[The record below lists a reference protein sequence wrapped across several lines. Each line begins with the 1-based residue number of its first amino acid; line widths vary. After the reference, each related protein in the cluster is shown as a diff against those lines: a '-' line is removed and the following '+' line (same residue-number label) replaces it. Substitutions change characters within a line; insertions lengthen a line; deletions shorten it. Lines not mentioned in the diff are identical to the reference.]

1 MEIRYALEERPPF
14 PHLLLFGLQWL
25 AVALPGI
32 VILGQI
38 VGALH
43 FDDPAAQLAYLQK
56 LAFLSGATLGVQVL
70 LGHRLP
76 LVLGP
81 AAVLLVGV
89 VSSRGASL
97 AQVYTAVFSGGLL
110 LFAVAISGI
119 LPRLQRLFTPR
130 VVAVVLLLIAFTLAP
145 TLIRLV
151 TSPPPGM
158 SPFSSF
164 LFSFVFVLL
173 LFAGQSRSR
182 GVWRSTVIVWGM
194 AGGTAAWFLL
204 FPASPQA
211 ASFSPPLFGLLPL
224 NLPGFAFDP
233 GVLTAFLFCALA
245 LAVNDLGSM
254 QALDPLLHPEGMPR
268 RVRRG
273 MALTG
278 AGNALSGLLG
288 VVGPVNFSLS
298 PGVIAATGCASRF
311 ALLPA
316 AAGLL
321 ILSLFPAALAWVGA
335 VPPPVT
341 GAVLV
346 YILSAQIA
354 AGLQI
359 LAGKPLA
366 FPQGVTVG
374 LPLLLGTMVAF
385 LPPEVIASFPPLLRP
400 ILGNGFV
407 VGTAAVLLLEHVIFR
422 E

>member
-1 MEIRYALEERPPF
+1 MEINYGVDQRPPF
-14 PHLLLFGLQWL
+14 PDLLLFGVQWL
-25 AVALPGI
+25 AIALPGV
-32 VILGQI
+32 VILGQV

-43 FDDPAAQLAYLQK
+43 FTDPVAQLAYLQK
-56 LAFLSGATLGVQVL
+56 LALVSGAALAVQVV

-97 AQVYTAVFSGGLL
+97 AAVYTAVLLGGVL
-110 LFAVAISGI
+110 LFLVAASGV

-145 TLIRLV
+145 TLIKLV
-151 TSPPPGM
+151 TSPPPGR
-158 SPFSSF
+158 SSLPPF
-164 LFSFVFVLL
+164 LFSLALVAS
-173 LFAGQSRSR
+173 LFAGQRFLA

-194 AGGTAAWFLL
+194 AAGTAAWILL
-204 FPASPQA
+204 FPLQRPSASL
-211 ASFSPPLFGLLPL
+211 PLFGLLPL
-224 NLPGFAFDP
+224 DLPGIAFDP
-233 GVLTAFLFCALA
+233 GVLAAFFFCALA
-245 LAVNDLGSM
+245 LAANDLGSM
-254 QALDPLLHPEGMPR
+254 QALDPLLHPPGMPA

-278 AGNALSGLLG
+278 AANALSGLLG
-288 VVGPVNFSLS
+288 VLGPVNFSLS
-298 PGVIAATGCASRF
+298 PGVIASTGCASRF

-321 ILSLFPAALAWVGA
+321 LLSLSPAALAWAGA
-335 VPPPVT
+335 IPPPVT

-346 YILSAQIA
+346 YILSAQIG
-354 AGLQI
+354 AGLQL
-359 LAGKPLA
+359 LAGKPLS
-366 FPQGVTVG
+366 FPQGLTVG

-385 LPPEVIASFPPLLRP
+385 LPPEVVASFPPPLRP
-400 ILGNGFV
+400 VLGNGFV
-407 VGTAAVLLLEHVIFR
+407 IGTAAVLLLEHAVFR

>member
-43 FDDPAAQLAYLQK
+43 FADPAAQLAYLQK
-56 LAFLSGATLGVQVL
+56 LALVSGGALAVQIL

-97 AQVYTAVFSGGLL
+97 AAVYTAVFLGGLL
-110 LFAVAISGI
+110 LLLIAVSGV

-145 TLIRLV
+145 TLVRLV
-151 TSPPPGM
+151 TTPPPGR
-158 SPFSSF
+158 SPLPSF
-164 LFSFVFVLL
+164 LFSAALVSF
-173 LFAGQSRSR
+173 LFAGQSRLR

-194 AGGTAAWFLL
+194 AAGAAAWALL
-204 FPASPQA
+204 FPAPQ
-211 ASFSPPLFGLLPL
+211 SVPFSPPSFGFLPL
-224 NLPGFAFDP
+224 DLPGLAIDP
-233 GVLTAFLFCALA
+233 GVLAAFLFCALA

-278 AGNALSGLLG
+278 AFNALSGLLG

-316 AAGLL
+316 SAGLL
-321 ILSLFPAALAWVGA
+321 LLSFSPAALAWVGA
-335 VPPPVT
+335 IPAPVT

-354 AGLQI
+354 AGLQV

-366 FPQGVTVG
+366 FPQGLTVA

-385 LPPEVIASFPPLLRP
+385 LPPQVIVSFPPPLRP
-400 ILGNGFV
+400 VLGNGFV
-407 VGTAAVLLLEHVIFR
+407 VGTATVLLLEHVLFR